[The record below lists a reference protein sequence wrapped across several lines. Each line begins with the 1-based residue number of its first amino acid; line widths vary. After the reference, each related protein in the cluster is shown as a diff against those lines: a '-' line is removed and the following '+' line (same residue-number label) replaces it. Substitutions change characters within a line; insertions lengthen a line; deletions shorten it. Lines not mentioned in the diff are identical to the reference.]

1 MCDKV
6 PAPGDLMCKDH
17 QSKDV
22 LLSANKTSILHIREF
37 LIRSHSLRKLKIN
50 KFTYTISS
58 LLFPEHHLK
67 SLQMKQN
74 HLSLWSQS
82 QPGNHF
88 PAVELEASVRC
99 PCGSAASMALTY
111 VHMTVVSNWQV
122 RRKQWP

>member
-6 PAPGDLMCKDH
+6 PAAGDLMCKDH
-17 QSKDV
+17 RSKDV
-22 LLSANKTSILHIREF
+22 LLSANKTSRLYIREF
-37 LIRSHSLRKLKIN
+37 LIRSHSFRKLKIN

-88 PAVELEASVRC
+88 PAAGLEASVRC
-99 PCGSAASMALTY
+99 PCGSAASTALTS
-111 VHMTVVSNWQV
+111 VHTRVVSNWQV